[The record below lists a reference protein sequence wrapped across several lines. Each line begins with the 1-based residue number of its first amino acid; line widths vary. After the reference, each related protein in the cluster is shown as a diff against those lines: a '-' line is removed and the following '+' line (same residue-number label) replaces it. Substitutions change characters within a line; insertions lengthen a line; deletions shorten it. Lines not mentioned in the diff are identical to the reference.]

1 MLGKVQPEFFPNVFG
16 PEGNE
21 PLDADA
27 VKAGFADM
35 ALKIKEAT
43 GQVCTPEEVA
53 EGFLRI
59 AVENMVNAIKQISV
73 QRGYDV
79 TDYILQ
85 CFGGAGGQHAC
96 QVADTLGMTRVFVH
110 PFAGVLSA
118 YGMGLADIR
127 AMREQAVEAK
137 LETSA
142 LAGLDESLDALAL
155 EARG

>member
-1 MLGKVQPEFFPNVFG
+1 
-16 PEGNE
+16 
-21 PLDADA
+21 
-27 VKAGFADM
+27 M
-35 ALKIKEAT
+35 A
-43 GQVCTPEEVA
+43 
-53 EGFLRI
+53 
-59 AVENMVNAIKQISV
+59 NAIKQISV

-155 EARG
+155 EARGELPTSHVRYWQVAGPRNGAIGLTQ